1 MQSAQLSVKTIY
13 KSTFQTIKSH
23 PLFLLA
29 VIAITSAIQF
39 PISFFKGYTSNE
51 TLSSVLTLLSWLTSS
66 IIAIGLINTFL
77 NLIDT
82 NTRQFPYLYNKIR
95 LLLQYLIAS
104 SIFGIIITFGFIL
117 LIVPGIIWAIQFQ
130 FYSYLIVDKSL
141 NFKQAL
147 RQSKTLTKGYKK
159 KLFLLGASLLF
170 LNLLGLLAF
179 GYGTLLTIPLS
190 TLILSHTYRV
200 LNPKIGISQDK
211 IEPAPIESVP
221 PESEV
226 FIENP
231 EETINPEHIVDEPPP
246 IISPEQLNKS

>member
-117 LIVPGIIWAIQFQ
+117 LIVPGIIWAI
-130 FYSYLIVDKSL
+130 
-141 NFKQAL
+141 
-147 RQSKTLTKGYKK
+147 KK

>member
-1 MQSAQLSVKTIY
+1 MQSAPLSVKAIY
-13 KSTFQTIKSH
+13 KSTWKTLKAH
-23 PLFLLA
+23 LLFILA

-39 PISFFKGYTSNE
+39 PINFFKGYTSNE
-51 TLSSVLTLLSWLTSS
+51 ILALILTILSWLASS
-66 IIAIGLINTFL
+66 VIAIGLINTFL

-82 NTRQFPYLYNKIR
+82 NTRQFPYLYNKIH
-95 LLLQYLIAS
+95 LFLQYIIAS
-104 SIFGIIITFGFIL
+104 SIFGIIITLGFIL

-130 FYSYLIVDKSL
+130 FYSYLIVDKNL

-147 RQSKTLTKGYKK
+147 KQSKALTKGYKK

-190 TLILSHTYRV
+190 TLILAHTYRV
-200 LNPKIGISQDK
+200 LNPHLDTPQEEIK
-211 IEPAPIESVP
+211 PVP

-231 EETINPEHIVDEPPP
+231 EETINPTNIVDEPPP
-246 IISPEQLNKS
+246 IISPEELK